1 MLVPD
6 DILRYLPFAALSDGK
21 QYLIEHYALAIH
33 TEVAIGAIDV
43 KPKVGQWQVD
53 AFGVSQAWPNHKALP
68 AVPLEMDS
76 VKQAL
81 GDKRSRIKLDPAFTE
96 LSLLDAIKGNG
107 QPGVMHVASHFKF
120 ITGSDESYLL
130 LGDGQTLS
138 LGAIKKKRVRF
149 DRVDLLALSACET
162 AVGEGKNDIGI
173 EVEGLGVLAQ
183 RQGAHAVLAT
193 LRQVADTSTAQLMG
207 EFYRQRLQ
215 GNAITKA
222 QALQQAQLALLN
234 GNTQSQNATAS
245 ASPGAT
251 MDASQEDNRGL
262 PQPKPA
268 TNPSTAADPNRPWAH
283 PFFWA
288 PFVLM
293 GNWL

>member
-1 MLVPD
+1 MPFLEVPCSCSFYNVWAFMPV
-6 DILRYLPFAALSDGK
+6 DIIGRYFS
-21 QYLIEHYALAIH
+21 
-33 TEVAIGAIDV
+33 
-43 KPKVGQWQVD
+43 
-53 AFGVSQAWPNHKALP
+53 
-68 AVPLEMDS
+68 
-76 VKQAL
+76 
-81 GDKRSRIKLDPAFTE
+81 
-96 LSLLDAIKGNG
+96 SL
-107 QPGVMHVASHFKF
+107 
-120 ITGSDESYLL
+120 
-130 LGDGQTLS
+130 
-138 LGAIKKKRVRF
+138 
-149 DRVDLLALSACET
+149 
-162 AVGEGKNDIGI
+162 
-173 EVEGLGVLAQ
+173 LGVLAQ

-207 EFYRQRLQ
+207 EFFRQRLQ

-222 QALQQAQLALLN
+222 QTLQQAQLALLN

-251 MDASQEDNRGL
+251 MDASQEDNRSL